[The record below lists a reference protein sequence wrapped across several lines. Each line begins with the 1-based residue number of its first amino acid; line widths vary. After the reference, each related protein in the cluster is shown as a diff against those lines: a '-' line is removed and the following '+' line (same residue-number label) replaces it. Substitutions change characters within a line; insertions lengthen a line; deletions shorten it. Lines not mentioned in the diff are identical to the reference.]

1 PPLFRSVV
9 VGSKV
14 RIHAGEVRD
23 PVAVV
28 AGGLPPLRPLNGLV
42 PEDRRHPD
50 RARSK
55 LLDVVEPRDQAL
67 EIPAVV
73 EALVGGIEAGRE
85 AVAAEAAAIVGR
97 ISVLETIGQEEID
110 DLVLRHSIAKVL
122 RPRALTRR

>member
-1 PPLFRSVV
+1 
-9 VGSKV
+9 V

-28 AGGLPPLRPLNGLV
+28 AGRPPPLRPLNGLV
-42 PEDRRHPD
+42 PEDRRYPD
-50 RARSK
+50 RARSE

-85 AVAAEAAAIVGR
+85 AVAPEAAAIVGR
-97 ISVLETIGQEEID
+97 ISVLEAVGQEEVD
-110 DLVLRHSIAKVL
+110 DLVFGRAIAEATAAVGSAIL
-122 RPRALTRR
+122 ASLARP